1 MNASLVDNIVRATLY
16 EGYILYPYR
25 PSSVKNRQRWTFGG
39 IYPKP
44 FSDAQ
49 RGTDPCMMQT
59 QCIVQGDSPTVRIT
73 LRFLHLSERRE
84 VGRQPW
90 QEAVERD
97 VNVKDVDLIDAS
109 RRIQFSFPASREI
122 TDGGI
127 REQHAISG
135 LVEISSERQ
144 SQDVFLLTIRVH
156 NTTPLDTINRDA
168 ALLRAFASTH
178 LVLTAA
184 RGQFISMTDPPKSIK
199 EIAATCH
206 NVGCWPVLVGE
217 PGDASTLLASPII
230 LEDYPRIA
238 SQSPGDL
245 FDGTEIDEILT
256 LRILT
261 LTDDEKNEAV
271 TSDGRAAELFART
284 ESLAR
289 QQLMD
294 LHGVM
299 RHA

>member
-1 MNASLVDNIVRATLY
+1 MNRSIVEDIVQAVLY

-39 IYPKP
+39 VYPKA
-44 FSDAQ
+44 FTEKHRCSDA
-49 RGTDPCMMQT
+49 CSMQT
-59 QCIVQGDSPTVRIT
+59 QCIVMGARDVNVT
-73 LRFLHLSERRE
+73 LRFLHLLERRDAE
-84 VGRQPW
+84 RQVW
-90 QEAVERD
+90 QEALEREIRLEHLKLD
-97 VNVKDVDLIDAS
+97 DPP
-109 RRIQFSFPASREI
+109 RRVGFGFPSSREI
-122 TDGGI
+122 DGDVVRTQEEVRGQI
-127 REQHAISG
+127 EVSAERHAGDIF
-135 LVEISSERQ
+135 V
-144 SQDVFLLTIRVH
+144 LTVRVN
-156 NTTPLDTINRDA
+156 NTTPFEGSDREA

-178 LVLTAA
+178 LILNVPD
-184 RGQFISMTDPPKSIK
+184 GQFMSLTDPPESLR
-199 EIAATCH
+199 ELAAACQ

-217 PGDASTLLASPII
+217 AGESDTMLASPII

-238 SQSPGDL
+238 PQSPGNL

-261 LTDDEKNEAV
+261 LTDDEKREAV
-271 TSDGRAAELFART
+271 SADGRAAELFART